1 VKKNKTIDYISLSI
15 VNFCIT
21 ILYNDNNNSNRL
33 ISKYG
38 CLLLIATTAI
48 KPQSFF
54 FFQYRKHG
62 HDFEINTKR
71 TETVDMSDTSST
83 STLIPRWLK
92 EQCFR
97 LRDEESNL
105 LNLNLNIR
113 RLDPIT
119 MEFLSEALNG
129 NTRIESVNMTSSLS
143 SLNREEHTDND
154 ILTPLANAIR
164 RHVSLKILHLSYN
177 LLKDATS
184 LGINLEMNQSSLKE
198 LYLDHNRLDNKTAV
212 ALARVIRQNDTLTV
226 LQLNYNNI
234 GDEGGKIIA
243 DALKDNTCL
252 KTLGLAHNSL
262 KSETASS
269 LLQSLECNRNV
280 TLLCLF
286 LGDNPEFPKSLE
298 RTISYL
304 VQANRA
310 GRYLLRND
318 DGDERKSAIIG
329 NDKRVSD
336 SNSDNDEKNKKIQT
350 KNGGG
355 GDFKRR
361 GLGLW
366 PLVLQRSELDMLY
379 FFLVQKPSLVRSSGY
394 DEHQQNIVIRSPKRK
409 RRTESL

>member
-1 VKKNKTIDYISLSI
+1 
-15 VNFCIT
+15 
-21 ILYNDNNNSNRL
+21 
-33 ISKYG
+33 
-38 CLLLIATTAI
+38 
-48 KPQSFF
+48 
-54 FFQYRKHG
+54 
-62 HDFEINTKR
+62 
-71 TETVDMSDTSST
+71 
-83 STLIPRWLK
+83 
-92 EQCFR
+92 
-97 LRDEESNL
+97 
-105 LNLNLNIR
+105 
-113 RLDPIT
+113 

-198 LYLDHNRLDNKTAV
+198 LYLDHNRLDSKTAV

-318 DGDERKSAIIG
+318 DGDESKSAIIG

-336 SNSDNDEKNKKIQT
+336 SNSDNDEKNKKYKLRTVVVVIS
-350 KNGGG
+350 NDEDWDYGHWF
-355 GDFKRR
+355 FKD
-361 GLGLW
+361 LN
-366 PLVLQRSELDMLY
+366 PICY
-379 FFLVQKPSLVRSSGY
+379 IFF
-394 DEHQQNIVIRSPKRK
+394 
-409 RRTESL
+409 